1 MIGIGP
7 ISDCLTY
14 NEAWLYCITLDYD
27 GHKDW
32 RMPTSIEY
40 NDLPRKGWYVERIMT
55 YQVSMGVIPIR
66 DV

>member
-1 MIGIGP
+1 MIGP
-7 ISDCLTY
+7 ISDRLTY

-40 NDLPRKGWYVERIMT
+40 NDLPHRGWYVERYGNDIWAVT
-55 YQVSMGVIPIR
+55 PVR
-66 DV
+66 DADD